1 VRESHTNK
9 TVTYFFIIGL
19 NNLYTLIIDAKKYHI
34 RLKFN
39 PRLCAADRRELGTK
53 FDQSVTTPA
62 CAQRTAHFLPALH
75 KSQIP
80 AFNLQLSHQP
90 RGESLIIT
98 CAELFLSQMSS
109 DLLKEHLKAVADRLT
124 DKSTRN
130 AKVLKPSKK
139 SDSIKKTERAN
150 NYIGWFYFLT

>member
-1 VRESHTNK
+1 VLPVRESHTNK
-9 TVTYFFIIGL
+9 TVTFVFIIGL
-19 NNLYTLIIDAKKYHI
+19 NNLYNLIIDAKKYHI
-34 RLKFN
+34 RFKFN
-39 PRLCAADRRELGTK
+39 PRQCAADRRELGTK
-53 FDQSVTTPA
+53 FSHNA

-75 KSQIP
+75 KSQLS
-80 AFNLQLSHQP
+80 AFSFHINHRELS
-90 RGESLIIT
+90 LLIT

-150 NYIGWFYFLT
+150 NYIGWFYFLS

>member
-1 VRESHTNK
+1 MLKS
-9 TVTYFFIIGL
+9 IILGL
-19 NNLYTLIIDAKKYHI
+19 NLTQGNVPPTAVNL
-34 RLKFN
+34 
-39 PRLCAADRRELGTK
+39 ELN
-53 FDQSVTTPA
+53 SVTTPVHSGG
-62 CAQRTAHFLPALH
+62 HFLPALH
-75 KSQIP
+75 KSQLS
-80 AFNLQLSHQP
+80 AFSFHTNHRELS
-90 RGESLIIT
+90 LLIT

-150 NYIGWFYFLT
+150 NYIGWFYFLS